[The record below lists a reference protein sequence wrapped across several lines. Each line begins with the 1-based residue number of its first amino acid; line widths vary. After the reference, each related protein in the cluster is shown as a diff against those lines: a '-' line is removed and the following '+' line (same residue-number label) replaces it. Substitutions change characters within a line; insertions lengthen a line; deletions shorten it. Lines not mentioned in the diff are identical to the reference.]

1 MGRSAPRAAPT
12 GGWRDGAPAVRM
24 TGMHPRAPSIVL
36 ALVLLLLAALAPV
49 ATQAASRT
57 LYVDG
62 KTGSDSNA
70 GTSPNAAFKT
80 VAKGLA
86 EVYREGV
93 GRVADRVEIKGY
105 SDYVYYEKATG
116 GHYLPGTSSTPI
128 VIEGSGYG
136 TSGYVRPVIS
146 GAQVVSRPNQG
157 RWTRPDA
164 SRYPNVWSTPW
175 TTTVPGYESSVRT
188 YRQER
193 VFMDISQ
200 PLVRPKSTP
209 TLADLQ
215 ATPASQWWDGKKLY
229 VRLGLWSGSLASTDP
244 NQHTIEIPYYKGLL
258 TGTGSA
264 YVTFRG
270 LAIRHANMAIGF
282 TGDAHHMTAQ
292 SIDAS
297 YNYGMGFWTASDYNV
312 FRSVSGKRNTIQL
325 LKFDNGAQHNLVDG
339 MTATENLGQ
348 GVKLTGANTSY
359 NTIRNSTFADGK
371 NVPMAA
377 GQYGGYTQGILLE
390 NGAHHNYIEDN
401 TIRNMRRGLYL
412 YQTAS
417 TSKSLTGNLVKRNL
431 FLDNSVG
438 VFIWDSRSGGSSS
451 GAMSFSRNVYAGNL
465 YAIQSEGATSGKTFD
480 HETIYDSHP
489 ASGLGAVYLKGS
501 GGKVTLKNS
510 IIRTSTAYGLR
521 GDSGSMLTLSYST
534 VYDAK
539 SGVRSGNVSW
549 GTTNRTSD
557 PKFLSTTRTS
567 VDFVRIGSSSPVY
580 AAGSA
585 QDPIGARFK

>member
-1 MGRSAPRAAPT
+1 MGHSARERGPT
-12 GGWRDGAPAVRM
+12 GRWRDPGSLTDNRP
-24 TGMHPRAPSIVL
+24 MHIRARSVVV
-36 ALVLLLLAALAPV
+36 ALLLLLVAALAPS
-49 ATQAASRT
+49 ATQAATRT

-70 GTSPNAAFKT
+70 GTSPSAAFKT

-105 SDYVYYEKATG
+105 SDYVYYEKATSS
-116 GHYLPGTSSTPI
+116 HYLPGTEATPI
-128 VIEGSGYG
+128 TIEGTGYG
-136 TSGYVRPVIS
+136 GSGYVRPIIS
-146 GAQVVSRPNQG
+146 GALVVSRPG
-157 RWTRPDA
+157 DTRWTRPNSA
-164 SRYPNVWSTPW
+164 SYPNVWSIPW
-175 TTTVPGYESSVRT
+175 TTPIPGYESSVRT

-200 PLVRPKSTP
+200 PLVRPKTTP

-215 ATPASQWWDGKKLY
+215 AMPASQYWNGSRLY

-244 NQHTIEIPYYKGLL
+244 RQHTIEIPYYKGLL

-270 LAIRHANMAIGF
+270 LSIRHANMAIGF

-297 YNYGMGFWTASDYNV
+297 YNYGMGFWTASDYNT

-339 MTATENLGQ
+339 MTAVENLGQ

-371 NVPMAA
+371 NIPMAA

-417 TSKSLTGNLVKRNL
+417 TSKALTGNTVKRNL
-431 FLDNSVG
+431 FFDNSAG
-438 VFIWDSRSGGSSS
+438 IYIWDSRSGGSSS

-480 HETIYDSHP
+480 HETLYDSRP
-489 ASGLGAVYLKGS
+489 AKGLGAIYLKGS
-501 GGKVTLKNS
+501 GGKVSVRNS
-510 IIRTSTAYGLR
+510 IIRRSTAYGVR
-521 GDSGSMLTLSYST
+521 ADSGSTLTISYST
-534 VYDAK
+534 VNGAA
-539 SGVRSGNVSW
+539 SGTRSGSVSW
-549 GTTNRTSD
+549 STTNKTSD
-557 PKFLSTTRTS
+557 PRFLSTTRTS
-567 VDFVRIGSSSPVY
+567 GLYLTIDGTSPVY

-585 QDPIGARFK
+585 KDPIGARAK

>member
-1 MGRSAPRAAPT
+1 
-12 GGWRDGAPAVRM
+12 
-24 TGMHPRAPSIVL
+24 MHPRARSIVL
-36 ALVLLLLAALAPV
+36 VLVLLLLAALAPV
-49 ATQAASRT
+49 ATQAATIRT

-62 KTGSDSNA
+62 KTGSDSNS
-70 GTSPNAAFKT
+70 GTSSAPFKT

-93 GRVADRVEIKGY
+93 GRVADRVQIKGY

-128 VIEGSGYG
+128 VVEGSGYG

-157 RWTRPDA
+157 KWTRPDA
-164 SRYPNVWSTPW
+164 TRYPNVWSTPW
-175 TTTVPGYESSVRT
+175 TTAVPGYESSVRT

-215 ATPASQWWDGKKLY
+215 ATPASQYWDGKKLY

-258 TGTGSA
+258 TGSGSA

-292 SIDAS
+292 SVDAS

-312 FRSVSGKRNTIQL
+312 FRSVTGKRNTIQL

-377 GQYGGYTQGILLE
+377 GQYGGYTQGVLLE

-401 TIRNMRRGLYL
+401 TFRNMRRGLYL

-480 HETIYDSHP
+480 HETIYDSRP

-510 IIRTSTAYGLR
+510 IVRTSTAYGLR
-521 GDSGSMLTLSYST
+521 GDSGSMLTVTYST
-534 VYDAK
+534 VYGAK
-539 SGVRSGNVSW
+539 SGTRSGNVTW
-549 GTTNRTSD
+549 GSTNRTSD
-557 PKFLSTTRTS
+557 PKFLSTSRTS
-567 VDFVRIGSSSPVY
+567 VDFVRIGSTSPVY
-580 AAGSA
+580 TAGSA
-585 QDPIGARFK
+585 NDPIGARFK

>member
-1 MGRSAPRAAPT
+1 
-12 GGWRDGAPAVRM
+12 
-24 TGMHPRAPSIVL
+24 MHPRARSIVVS
-36 ALVLLLLAALAPV
+36 AVLLLLAALAPV
-49 ATQAASRT
+49 ATHAASRT

-70 GTSPNAAFKT
+70 GTSPSAPFKT

-93 GRVADRVEIKGY
+93 GRIADRVEIKGY

-116 GHYLPGTSSTPI
+116 GHYLPGTSSNPI
-128 VIEGSGYG
+128 VVEGSGYG

-146 GAQVVSRPNQG
+146 GAMVVSRPG
-157 RWTRPDA
+157 DTRWTRPDA
-164 SRYPNVWSTPW
+164 SRYPNVWSIPW
-175 TTTVPGYESSVRT
+175 TTPVPGYESSVRA

-193 VFMDISQ
+193 LFMDTSQ
-200 PLVRPKSTP
+200 PLVRPKATP

-215 ATPASQWWDGKKLY
+215 ATPASQYWNGTRLY
-229 VRLGLWSGSLASTDP
+229 VRLGLWSGTLASTDP
-244 NQHTIEIPYYKGLL
+244 RQHTIEIPYYKGLL
-258 TGTGSA
+258 TGSGSA
-264 YVTFRG
+264 YATFRG
-270 LAIRHANMAIGF
+270 LAIRHTNMAIGF
-282 TGDAHHMTAQ
+282 TGNAHHMTAQ

-348 GVKLTGANTSY
+348 GVKLTGASTSY

-371 NVPMAA
+371 KVPMSA

-401 TIRNMRRGLYL
+401 TFRYMRRGLYL
-412 YQTAS
+412 YQTSS

-438 VFIWDSRSGGSSS
+438 VFLWDGRSGGSSS
-451 GAMSFSRNVYAGNL
+451 GAMSFSRNVYAGNG

-480 HETIYDSHP
+480 HETIYDSRP

-510 IIRTSTAYGLR
+510 IVRTSTAYGLR
-521 GDSGSMLTLSYST
+521 GDSGSMLTVTYST
-534 VYDAK
+534 VYGAK

-549 GTTNRTSD
+549 GSTDRTSD
-557 PKFLSTTRTS
+557 PGFLSTSRTS
-567 VDFVRIGSSSPVY
+567 ADFVRIGSTSPVY

-585 QDPIGARFK
+585 KDPIGARFK

>member
-1 MGRSAPRAAPT
+1 
-12 GGWRDGAPAVRM
+12 
-24 TGMHPRAPSIVL
+24 MHPRSRSVVL
-36 ALVLLLLAALAPV
+36 SLGLLMLATLAPA
-49 ATQAASRT
+49 ATHAADRT

-70 GTSPNAAFKT
+70 GTSPSEAFKT

-93 GRVADRVEIKGY
+93 GRIADRVEIKGY

-116 GHYLPGTSSTPI
+116 GHYLNGTSTKPI
-128 VIEGSGYG
+128 VVEGSGYG
-136 TSGYVRPVIS
+136 TTDYVRPVIS
-146 GAQVVSRPNQG
+146 GAKVVSRPG
-157 RWTRPDA
+157 DTRWTRPDA
-164 SRYPNVWSTPW
+164 GRYPNVWSIPW
-175 TTTVPGYESSVRT
+175 TTPIPGYESSVRT
-188 YRQER
+188 LRQER

-215 ATPASQWWDGKKLY
+215 ATPASQYWNGKRLY

-244 NQHTIEIPYYKGLL
+244 RQHTIEIPYYKGLL
-258 TGTGSA
+258 AVSGSA

-270 LAIRHANMAIGF
+270 LNIRHTNMAIGF
-282 TGDAHHMTAQ
+282 TGNAHHMTAQ

-297 YNYGMGFWTASDYNV
+297 YNYAMGFFTAGDYNV
-312 FRSVSGKRNTIQL
+312 FRSVSGKRNTIQV
-325 LKFDNGAQHNLVDG
+325 LKLDNGAQHNLVDG
-339 MTATENLGQ
+339 MTAIENLGQ
-348 GVKLTGANTSY
+348 GIKLTGASTSY

-371 NVPMAA
+371 KVPTAA
-377 GQYGGYTQGILLE
+377 GQYGGYTQGILIE

-412 YQTAS
+412 YQTSS
-417 TSKSLTGNLVKRNL
+417 TSKPLTGNLVKRNL

-451 GAMSFSRNVYAGNL
+451 GAMTFSRNVYAGNT

-480 HETIYDSHP
+480 HETIYDSRP

-510 IIRTSTAYGLR
+510 IVRTSTAYGLR
-521 GDSGSMLTLSYST
+521 GDSGSMLTVSYST
-534 VYDAK
+534 VYGAA
-539 SGVRSGNVSW
+539 SGRRSGNVSW
-549 GTTNRTSD
+549 SSTNRTSD
-557 PKFLSTTRTS
+557 PDFLSTDRS
-567 VDFVRIGSSSPVY
+567 SADFVRIGPTSPVY

-585 QDPIGARFK
+585 NDPIGARFK

>member
-1 MGRSAPRAAPT
+1 MA
-12 GGWRDGAPAVRM
+12 
-24 TGMHPRAPSIVL
+24 GMHPPARSIVL
-36 ALVLLLLAALAPV
+36 SFVLLLLAALAPM
-49 ATQAASRT
+49 ATHAADRT

-70 GTSPNAAFKT
+70 GTSPDAAFKT

-86 EVYREGV
+86 EVYREGE

-116 GHYLPGTSSTPI
+116 GHYLPGTATTPI
-128 VIEGSGYG
+128 FVEGSGYG
-136 TSGYVRPVIS
+136 TSDYVRPVIS
-146 GAQVVSRPNQG
+146 GAMVVSRPG
-157 RWTRPDA
+157 DTRWTRPDA
-164 SRYPNVWSTPW
+164 SRYPNVWSIPW

-193 VFMDISQ
+193 LFMDTTQ
-200 PLVRPKSTP
+200 PLVRPKTTP

-215 ATPASQWWDGKKLY
+215 ATPASQYWNGTRLY
-229 VRLGLWSGSLASTDP
+229 VRLGLWSGTLASTDP
-244 NQHTIEIPYYKGLL
+244 RQHTIEIPYYKGLL
-258 TGTGSA
+258 TGSGSA

-292 SIDAS
+292 SVDAS
-297 YNYGMGFWTASDYNV
+297 YNYGMGFWTASDYNA

-371 NVPMAA
+371 KVPMKA
-377 GQYGGYTQGILLE
+377 GQYGGYTQGILIE

-401 TIRNMRRGLYL
+401 TFRYMRRGLYL
-412 YQTAS
+412 YQTSS
-417 TSKSLTGNLVKRNL
+417 TAKSLTGNLVKRNV

-480 HETIYDSHP
+480 HETIYDSRP

-501 GGKVTLKNS
+501 GGRVTLKNS
-510 IIRTSTAYGLR
+510 IVRTSTAYGLR
-521 GDSGSMLTLSYST
+521 ADSGSTLTVSYST
-534 VYDAK
+534 VYGTK
-539 SGVRSGNVSW
+539 SGTRRGNVSW
-549 GTTNRTSD
+549 SSTNRTSD
-557 PKFLSTTRTS
+557 PKFLSTSRS
-567 VDFVRIGSSSPVY
+567 SADFVRIGPSSPVY

-585 QDPIGARFK
+585 KDPIGARYR

>member
-1 MGRSAPRAAPT
+1 
-12 GGWRDGAPAVRM
+12 
-24 TGMHPRAPSIVL
+24 
-36 ALVLLLLAALAPV
+36 
-49 ATQAASRT
+49 
-57 LYVDG
+57 
-62 KTGSDSNA
+62 
-70 GTSPNAAFKT
+70 
-80 VAKGLA
+80 
-86 EVYREGV
+86 V

-116 GHYLPGTSSTPI
+116 GHYLPGTKTTPI
-128 VIEGSGYG
+128 VVEGKGYG
-136 TSGYVRPVIS
+136 MTGYVRPVIS
-146 GAQVVSRPNQG
+146 GAMVVSRPG
-157 RWTRPDA
+157 DTRWTRPDA
-164 SRYPNVWSTPW
+164 SRYPNVWSIPW
-175 TTTVPGYESSVRT
+175 TKTVPGYESSVRT

-193 VFMDISQ
+193 LFMDTTQ
-200 PLVRPKSTP
+200 PLVRPKTTP

-215 ATPASQWWDGKKLY
+215 ATPASQYWNGTRLY
-229 VRLGLWSGSLASTDP
+229 VRLGLWSGTLASTDP
-244 NQHTIEIPYYKGLL
+244 RQHTIEIPYYKGLL
-258 TGTGSA
+258 TGSGSA

-282 TGDAHHMTAQ
+282 TGTAHHMTAQ
-292 SIDAS
+292 NVDAS

-312 FRSVSGKRNTIQL
+312 FRSVSGRRNTIQL

-371 NVPMAA
+371 KVPMKA
-377 GQYGGYTQGILLE
+377 GQYGGYTQGILIE

-401 TIRNMRRGLYL
+401 TFRYMRRGLYL
-412 YQTAS
+412 YQTSS
-417 TSKSLTGNLVKRNL
+417 TAKSLTGNLVKRNL

-465 YAIQSEGATSGKTFD
+465 YAIQSEGKTSGKTFNY
-480 HETIYDSHP
+480 ETIYDSRP

-510 IIRTSTAYGLR
+510 IVRTSTAYGLR
-521 GDSGSMLTLSYST
+521 ADSGSTLTVSYST
-534 VYDAK
+534 VYGAK
-539 SGVRSGNVSW
+539 SGVRRGYVSW
-549 GTTNRTSD
+549 GSTNRTSD
-557 PKFLSTTRTS
+557 PKFLSTSRAST
-567 VDFVRIGSSSPVY
+567 DFVRIGPSSPVY

-585 QDPIGARFK
+585 KDPIGARYR